1 MIANLIIIVNLFI
14 LEGLLS
20 IDNAA
25 VLAVMVKD
33 LPKDD
38 SKKAL
43 RYGILGAY
51 LLRGLCLLFASYIM
65 HVGFLKILG
74 GAYLLY
80 LTYGHFN
87 KSVETIEETQSAKE
101 TGIYKWLSRLG
112 FPKLLSTIVL
122 IEIMDLAFSID
133 NVFAAV
139 AISSNYWVI
148 ATGVFM
154 GIAAMRFIAGWF
166 IDLLNKYP
174 SLERS
179 AFVVIGL
186 LGVKLIVYGVFNL
199 ESRALDMLFSV
210 LLMTIFFFPFIL
222 TKKQTA

>member
-1 MIANLIIIVNLFI
+1 MVANIIIVLNLFI

-25 VLAVMVKD
+25 VLAIMVKD

-43 RYGILGAY
+43 RYGLLGAY
-51 LLRGLCLLFASYIM
+51 LMRGLCLLFASYIM
-65 HVGFLKILG
+65 HVGFIKILG

-87 KSVETIEETQSAKE
+87 KSVETIEETKSAKE
-101 TGIYKWLSRLG
+101 TGIYKWLSKIG
-112 FPKLLSTIVL
+112 CSNLLSTIILV
-122 IEIMDLAFSID
+122 EIMDLAFSID

-139 AISSNYWVI
+139 AISNNYWVVI
-148 ATGVFM
+148 AGVFI

-166 IDLLNKYP
+166 VDLLNKHP

-179 AFVVIGL
+179 AFIVIGL
-186 LGVKLIVYGVFNL
+186 LGVKLIACGLLNL
-199 ESRALDMLFSV
+199 ESRAIDMVFSLALIAV
-210 LLMTIFFFPFIL
+210 FFIPFISI
-222 TKKQTA
+222 KKQTV